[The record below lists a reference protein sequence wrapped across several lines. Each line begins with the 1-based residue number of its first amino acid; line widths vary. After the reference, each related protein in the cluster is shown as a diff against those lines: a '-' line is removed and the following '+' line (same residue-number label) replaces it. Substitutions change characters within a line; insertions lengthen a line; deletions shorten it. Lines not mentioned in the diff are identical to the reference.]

1 MSEIKKHYFK
11 VPENIKEM
19 TEAERKAF
27 AHQLW
32 LQMVE
37 ALKKDKE
44 DQTKE

>member
-11 VPENIKEM
+11 IPPNIKEM

-32 LQMVE
+32 LQMTE

-44 DQTKE
+44 EKDK

>member
-11 VPENIKEM
+11 VPPNIKEM

-32 LQMVE
+32 LQMTE

-44 DQTKE
+44 EKNK